1 MQNTKGG
8 GGRWEWLGDRM
19 KMKIQEN
26 KNCVKNGVKGLRIA
40 FFFINS

>member
-8 GGRWEWLGDRM
+8 GGVGNGWGIEW